1 MSKNYDIMREI
12 TPLSPEESFLV
23 FDRIKKNFDFPL
35 HYHPEV
41 ELNFISKGK
50 GVRRVVGDHI
60 GEIGNLELVLIGPNL
75 PHFWSDYKCKSKRIH
90 EITIQFSL
98 DFFDQSF
105 LKKRLM
111 KPINDMMKESIRGI
125 MFSEE
130 TIEKVKDKVM
140 SLTKISG
147 FESFMVMMEILNE
160 LAVSENKTHLSSYS
174 IDNETFVDQ
183 DDMKLVYDYIHK
195 NFDKKITL
203 EEIADHVNMS
213 IVTFNRFIKKRTG
226 KTFINYLNEIRVS
239 YAARWLIEKDL
250 SVSEIAYQCG
260 FNNIANFNKIF
271 KALKRCTP
279 SEFRDQFTGIKKIE

>member
-1 MSKNYDIMREI
+1 MSKTIEVMREI

-23 FDRIKKNFDFPL
+23 FDRVKKNFDFPL

-50 GVRRVVGDHI
+50 GIKRVVGDHV
-60 GEIGNLELVLIGPNL
+60 GEIDNLELVLIGPNL
-75 PHFWSDYKCKSKRIH
+75 PHYWSDYKCKTKKIH

-125 MFSEE
+125 MFSEA
-130 TIEKVKDKVM
+130 TIEKVKDKLL
-140 SLTKISG
+140 SLSTVTG
-147 FESFMVMMEILNE
+147 FESFITMMEILNE
-160 LAVSENKTHLSSYS
+160 LAISENKTHLSSYS
-174 IDNETFVDQ
+174 IENETFVDN

-203 EEIADHVNMS
+203 EEIAQHVNMS
-213 IVTFNRFIKKRTG
+213 IVTFNRFIKKRSG

-239 YAARWLIEKDL
+239 YASRWLIEKDM
-250 SVSEIAYQCG
+250 SISEIAYLCG

-271 KALKRCTP
+271 KSLKGSTP
-279 SEFRDQFTGIKKIE
+279 TEFRDRFTGIKKIE